1 MVLQAQVLAVV
12 NQIKEAEK
20 TTITLCQR
28 RLAALNAVTCCL
40 SPTASRSSMTRKP
53 LFKVLFESR
62 VEKEVT

>member
-20 TTITLCQR
+20 TTMTLCQR

-40 SPTASRSSMTRKP
+40 SPTASRSIMTRKP
-53 LFKVLFESR
+53 LLKFYLDSK